1 MPRINRHCYTCGTG
15 YYYCPNCEK
24 AHQAGNETWHIMFHD
39 ENCRKIFDIL
49 QRHFTQE
56 YTNEVAKE
64 KLLECDLS
72 NMESFKPKVLQHCK
86 NILESQSEAQD
97 EKPNKSKRTRS
108 RKSVKTAED
117 EIVNATE
124 EIAVTDDESPNV

>member
-1 MPRINRHCYTCGTG
+1 
-15 YYYCPNCEK
+15 
-24 AHQAGNETWHIMFHD
+24 MFHD

-86 NILESQSEAQD
+86 NILETQSE
-97 EKPNKSKRTRS
+97 KSNKSKRTRS